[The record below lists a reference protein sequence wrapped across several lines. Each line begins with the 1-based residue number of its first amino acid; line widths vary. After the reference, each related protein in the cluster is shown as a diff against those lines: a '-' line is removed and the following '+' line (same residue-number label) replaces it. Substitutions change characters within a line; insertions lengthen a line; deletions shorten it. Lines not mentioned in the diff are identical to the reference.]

1 MKRFGLLCVAI
12 LVLGA
17 CGRGSSGDA
26 SSGVEGRVT
35 IGPTCPVER
44 PDSPC
49 PDAPL
54 AATVRIM
61 SGSDVVASGT
71 SAKDGT
77 FRIAVPPGTYAVEA
91 DQVSGGGIAHSV
103 PLNDVVVRAG
113 AFTHVTVTV
122 DSGIR

>member
-1 MKRFGLLCVAI
+1 MKRFVLLGVAF
-12 LVLGA
+12 VMLGA
-17 CGRGSSGDA
+17 CGRGSGGAA

-49 PDAPL
+49 PDAPYV
-54 AATVRIM
+54 ARIRVL

-77 FRIAVPPGTYAVEA
+77 YRIAVAPGTYTVEA
-91 DQVSGGGIAHSV
+91 DPVSAGGIARSAPAH
-103 PLNDVVVRAG
+103 VVVRAG
-113 AFTHVTVTV
+113 AFSHLDLSF

>member
-1 MKRFGLLCVAI
+1 MKRFAFLGVAI

-26 SSGVEGRVT
+26 SSGIEGRVT

-49 PDAPL
+49 PDAPFV
-54 AATVRIM
+54 ATVRVM
-61 SGSDVVASGT
+61 SGSDVVASET
-71 SAKDGT
+71 SANDGT
-77 FRIAVPPGTYAVEA
+77 FRIAVPPGTYTVEA
-91 DQVSGGGIAHSV
+91 DPASGGGVAHGIA
-103 PLNDVVVRAG
+103 LNDVVVHAG
-113 AFTHVTVTV
+113 VFTHVNVTV